1 MIERKIND
9 KDLDLISITKGENG
23 ELFTT
28 YLGKFITQQ
37 EAQKRKSFLDNGF
50 KGKEKD
56 LLKFLEKEPVNI
68 GSERIAFIPSLD
80 KFFGIS
86 SFNGEYFTE
95 FFIHKHFAD
104 SKEPFTSMSL
114 GQGKLETAKDNLGR
128 YIDKLF
134 KDNGHPFGFLINN
147 KKTMQRLAKDKELYK
162 VKSKGAIETLLTAKM
177 GHIQGAFYKEG
188 LGDIDLVWGDKNYG
202 LEHIL
207 EQRAKQWGEEKA
219 LKFISHLSENIEKG
233 QIVELEKGRVGI
245 KTDLTTII
253 LDKKEN
259 NNFVL
264 TAFRDRNNKKE
275 LESLNLSQSKTF
287 TSENAETNAKE
298 SPVTPLNQES
308 IIAQKANLEAVNKQ
322 KK

>member
-1 MIERKIND
+1 NKKE
-9 KDLDLISITKGENG
+9 LEEFGENF
-23 ELFTT
+23 E
-28 YLGKFITQQ
+28 
-37 EAQKRKSFLDNGF
+37 GF
-50 KGKEKD
+50 KGKEAVLK
-56 LLKFLEKEPVNI
+56 LLEEK
-68 GSERIAFIPSLD
+68 R
-80 KFFGIS
+80 
-86 SFNGEYFTE
+86 
-95 FFIHKHFAD
+95 
-104 SKEPFTSMSL
+104 
-114 GQGKLETAKDNLGR
+114 GQIK
-128 YIDKLF
+128 
-134 KDNGHPFGFLINN
+134 
-147 KKTMQRLAKDKELYK
+147 
-162 VKSKGAIETLLTAKM
+162 
-177 GHIQGAFYKEG
+177 GAFYKEG
-188 LGDIDLVWGDKNYG
+188 LGDIDLVWGDENFG
-202 LEHIL
+202 LRHIL

-308 IIAQKANLEAVNKQ
+308 IIPQRSINLAMEKFHYDEKKAKDLLEWHKTSHALTKDEN
-322 KK
+322 